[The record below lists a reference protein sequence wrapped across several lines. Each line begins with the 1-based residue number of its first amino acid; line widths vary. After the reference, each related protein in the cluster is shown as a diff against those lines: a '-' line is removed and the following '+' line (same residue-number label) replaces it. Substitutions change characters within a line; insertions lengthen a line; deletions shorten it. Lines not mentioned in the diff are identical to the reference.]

1 MSKRDLFEELNT
13 ALTEDKL
20 HSEGKLTL
28 KSHLVVTTRRPRL
41 GPDEIVRIREQL
53 NMSRGVFAHYL
64 HTSIRTLES
73 WEQGRSKPSDQA
85 VTLLK
90 LVQNHSET
98 LSYIAELS

>member
-13 ALTEDKL
+13 ALAEAKQ

-28 KSHLVVTTRRPRL
+28 KSHSVVTTKRPRL
-41 GPDEIVRIREQL
+41 EPDEIVRIREQL

-73 WEQGRSKPSDQA
+73 WEQGRSKPNDQA

-90 LVQNHSET
+90 LVQSHPET